1 MRRSRKTELTRS
13 EIAVG
18 LKLMEGLSDID
29 IASDL
34 GHSYQTVKNTISAIM
49 TKTGTENRV
58 ALALHFARN
67 PRKLGMESVL

>member
-1 MRRSRKTELTRS
+1 MSRMPKTELTRS
-13 EIAVG
+13 EIKVG
-18 LKLMEGLSDID
+18 LELMEGLSDKD

-34 GHSYQTVKNTISAIM
+34 GWSYQTVKNTMSKIM

-67 PRKLGMESVL
+67 PQKLGRGWVL